1 MRPLKLTLSAFGPY
15 AGTTEIDL
23 ETLGTAGLYLITGD
37 TGAGKTTIFDAI
49 TYALYDKPSGENRTP
64 AMFRSKYADDKT
76 PTFVEMTFSCADKV
90 YTVRRNPEYMRRA
103 LRGDKLVKQPPKVEL
118 HLPDGRVIDRP
129 KDANAELES
138 ILGLDRS
145 QFTMIAMI
153 AQGEFLK
160 LLMADTKERQEI
172 FRRIFKTGRY
182 ETLQLRLKESANAL
196 FRECE
201 AARASVQQYI
211 GGISCG
217 EDSLLFEKAEQAK
230 AQKLPFAETVELLET
245 LIKQDE
251 KAEAG
256 CAVQLE
262 TLDKRIEAVNKL
274 IGQAASRERMTADLN
289 ANQAEQTAQREKVK
303 AADAALA
310 AETAAQPKADALR
323 REKTALENEL
333 PRYAELENID
343 KTLRELTRSTAKASA
358 ALEEQQQTQEV
369 QRAECERWKQEAAS
383 LGNAEAEKQR
393 VLAEQTQQIS
403 RKNALAALTEDV
415 SAQKNCEKQLADA
428 ENRLAGLNAQQEKLT
443 QEIAAETA
451 SLDAAQKKRESG
463 GTLEAE
469 REKQLAAQLR
479 EQTRVEELG
488 ALGGLLRECHAAER
502 AVQAAQQDYLTAQT
516 QAERAAAAY
525 ESLYRA
531 FLDEQA
537 GVLARELAEGTPCP
551 VCGAVHHPAPAQT
564 SGHAPTEAELKKAK
578 QRSETAQQASSAKSL
593 AAGTQNAALTE
604 KKQQLLTQMQA
615 FVAEPTYK
623 DADAQLAAC
632 TEQARKARTAAE
644 KALTELDA
652 RIEARKALD
661 CRIKAQQSGLEA
673 LSAKQET
680 LRGTVMQTQS
690 ACSRLHGQ
698 QEELAAKV
706 KRALAETLT
715 ECAPE
720 NAAEEIASAQ
730 QETQQVLRG
739 LEARLTALDAKIDR
753 RCQLDTLVPQRE
765 NALREQEQKMNA
777 LREELARDESRAAA
791 LTEQRAK
798 LHGALSFPEAAAAEQ
813 HRNALDAQLAAMEN
827 ARKQAE
833 NNAAACRQALVAL
846 EAAAAQLT
854 AQLAQIGE
862 IDASAQ
868 QQRGNELA
876 AERLTVLGQQSAL
889 RIRLN
894 TNRTALA
901 NMRSKSDELGRLEQ
915 KYKWLHTLSDTAN
928 GSLLGKDKITLET
941 YIQMTFFDR
950 ILQRAN
956 VRLLIMSGGQYELKR
971 RRENDNQR
979 SKTGLE
985 LDVIDH
991 YNGSERSVRSLSGGE
1006 SFKASLSLALGLSD
1020 EVQSAAGGIRLE
1032 TMFVDEGFGSLDE
1045 ESLSQAIRALSSLSE
1060 GNRLVGIISHVG
1072 ELRDKIDRQ
1081 LIVTKDKHGSGSRVE
1096 IVT

>member
-1 MRPLKLTLSAFGPY
+1 M
-15 AGTTEIDL
+15 
-23 ETLGTAGLYLITGD
+23 
-37 TGAGKTTIFDAI
+37 
-49 TYALYDKPSGENRTP
+49 
-64 AMFRSKYADDKT
+64 
-76 PTFVEMTFSCADKV
+76 
-90 YTVRRNPEYMRRA
+90 
-103 LRGDKLVKQPPKVEL
+103 
-118 HLPDGRVIDRP
+118 
-129 KDANAELES
+129 
-138 ILGLDRS
+138 
-145 QFTMIAMI
+145 
-153 AQGEFLK
+153 
-160 LLMADTKERQEI
+160 
-172 FRRIFKTGRY
+172 
-182 ETLQLRLKESANAL
+182 
-196 FRECE
+196 
-201 AARASVQQYI
+201 
-211 GGISCG
+211 
-217 EDSLLFEKAEQAK
+217 
-230 AQKLPFAETVELLET
+230 
-245 LIKQDE
+245 
-251 KAEAG
+251 
-256 CAVQLE
+256 QLE

-274 IGQAASRERMTADLN
+274 VGQAASRERMTADLN

-303 AADAALA
+303 AADAALT

-343 KTLRELTRSTAKASA
+343 KTLRELTLSAAKASA
-358 ALEEQQQTQEV
+358 ALKEQKQTQEV

-393 VLAEQTQQIS
+393 VLAEQMQQIS

-479 EQTRVEELG
+479 EQTRVKELD

-516 QAERAAAAY
+516 QAEQAAAAY

-578 QRSETAQQASSAKSL
+578 QRSEIAQQASSAKSL

-615 FVAEPTYK
+615 FVAEPAYE

-644 KALTELDA
+644 KALAELDA
-652 RIEARKALD
+652 RIEERKTLD
-661 CRIKAQQSGLEA
+661 RRIKAQQSGLEA

-690 ACSRLHGQ
+690 VCSRLHGQ

-715 ECAPE
+715 ECVPE

-791 LTEQRAK
+791 LTEQREK

-862 IDASAQ
+862 IDAPAQ
-868 QQRGNELA
+868 QQRRNELA

-915 KYKWLHTLSDTAN
+915 EYKWLHTLSDTAN

>member
-245 LIKQDE
+245 LIEQDE

-274 IGQAASRERMTADLN
+274 IGQAASRERMTADLK

-303 AADAALA
+303 AADAALT

-358 ALEEQQQTQEV
+358 ALKEQKQTQEV

-428 ENRLAGLNAQQEKLT
+428 EKRLAGLNVQQEKLT

-516 QAERAAAAY
+516 QAEQAATAY

-615 FVAEPTYK
+615 FVAEPAYK

-644 KALTELDA
+644 KALAELDA
-652 RIEARKALD
+652 RIEERKALD

-690 ACSRLHGQ
+690 VCSRLHGQ

-706 KRALAETLT
+706 KRALAETL
-715 ECAPE
+715 PE

-791 LTEQRAK
+791 LTEQREK

-862 IDASAQ
+862 IDAPAQ

-901 NMRSKSDELGRLEQ
+901 NMRSKSDELDRLEQ
-915 KYKWLHTLSDTAN
+915 EYKWLHTLSDTAN